1 MALEIA
7 KNFTI
12 QAPIAAVWSFLIDP
26 VRVARCLPGAAITA
40 RLDEKTYS
48 GTMAVKV
55 GPVQQ
60 SYKGKIV
67 FEKLDAASYLAELVG
82 TGQDTK
88 GKGAADLKLTSTLKE
103 TAPGVTEVRTLSLVN
118 VSGILAQM
126 GRGMIS
132 DVSDQMF
139 KVFSER
145 MRKELEAE
153 SVAAL
158 VAATAAASAS
168 ATATAA
174 ANSASA
180 LAPSAVAAPTPT
192 PATPPVSLLDAL
204 ASLPVAPASAVPAAS
219 AASPRAPEAAVTG
232 APPPQAAAAA
242 SAASPAPHLAP
253 LPVATPPAPSEAAAF
268 TPSPPA
274 EVLDLGAV
282 GSKAAVNVMLG
293 TLTSP
298 VLWIGVVLGIALDRL
313 LFR

>member
-40 RLDEKTYS
+40 KLDEKTYS

-67 FEKLDAASYLAELVG
+67 FEKLDVASHTAEIVG

-88 GKGAADLKLTSTLKE
+88 GKGAADLKLTSSLKE
-103 TAPGVTEVRTLSLVN
+103 TAPGTTEVSTLSLVN

-153 SVAAL
+153 SEATTVAA
-158 VAATAAASAS
+158 AATAMAAREVAS
-168 ATATAA
+168 P
-174 ANSASA
+174 
-180 LAPSAVAAPTPT
+180 LPTPLGT
-192 PATPPVSLLDAL
+192 PAVSLADAL
-204 ASLPVAPASAVPAAS
+204 ASVQAAQAPAVTPAAAAAPSAAASVPAAASTAAAPAAAHS
-219 AASPRAPEAAVTG
+219 AAAP
-232 APPPQAAAAA
+232 APQAA
-242 SAASPAPHLAP
+242 SAASPAPHLEA
-253 LPVATPPAPSEAAAF
+253 PPAPAAPAPTEAARF

-282 GSKAAVNVMLG
+282 GSKAAVNVLLG
-293 TLTSP
+293 TLKSP
-298 VLWIGVVLGIALDRL
+298 ILWIGIALGIALDRW